1 MAIRFIKIDIKSKLR
16 ILLSILFVE
25 YIIVLFSDISFSS
38 LNGDSLFS
46 IGIDPF
52 FWVVYIAKFPQTIL
66 KHEWIAFLCDACI
79 ILSFIFLMYNPYK
92 NKIAMVL
99 FCLLLIFYMTYMGLI
114 SSRNYMT
121 GFFLVLLPF
130 IFRENKN
137 KQISFEAMRYFLLF
151 FYFSAALIK
160 VQQKDIYGVHYFSNI
175 LINQLTPYYLEQNL
189 SIRTDV
195 NLYLIAHPSFSRI
208 LFFSGTIL
216 ELIPLI
222 GFFTKRFDTYLA
234 IIILIFHFSNW
245 FIMDI
250 APIGQIAFICTLFYS
265 NKFCWKTFN

>member
-1 MAIRFIKIDIKSKLR
+1 
-16 ILLSILFVE
+16 
-25 YIIVLFSDISFSS
+25 
-38 LNGDSLFS
+38 
-46 IGIDPF
+46 
-52 FWVVYIAKFPQTIL
+52 
-66 KHEWIAFLCDACI
+66 
-79 ILSFIFLMYNPYK
+79 
-92 NKIAMVL
+92 
-99 FCLLLIFYMTYMGLI
+99 
-114 SSRNYMT
+114 MT

-160 VQQKDIYGVHYFSNI
+160 VQQNDIYGVHYFSNI

-216 ELIPLI
+216 EFIPLI
-222 GFFTKRFDTYLA
+222 GFFTKRFDNYLA
-234 IIILIFHFSNW
+234 IIILVFHFANW

-250 APIGQIAFICTLFYS
+250 APIGQIAFICTLFFS
-265 NKFCWKTFN
+265 QKFCWQNQF